1 MKPAAAQP
9 WCRAASS
16 RSLRTLLVAAIALAL
31 VLAGPGRAAA
41 SANYQKPRARVA
53 HTTGARL
60 TGAQLQG
67 DATATEL
74 TLRLSA
80 SVPYK
85 VYQLQEPARVVVD
98 LPATVAASSLR
109 LPAAG
114 GLISSLRA
122 APHAGLYRVV
132 MQLRQPLKAAPAV
145 VASRVSSG
153 FQLQLSLR
161 EGAAVAPRP
170 VRDDSSDDAGDD
182 AESTVAQPTARE
194 SASSAS
200 PPRTVRPEH
209 MPTSRDIVVAI
220 DAGHGGEDP
229 GASGQGGTHEKDVVL
244 AIARALAA
252 RLNERPGMRA
262 VLTRDADRLIDLR
275 ERMERARSSHAD
287 LFVSIHADAVRDR
300 SIAGASVYT
309 LSYRGASSEAA
320 KRLADH
326 ENALVLKGGTSLAN
340 VDPALASVLLDVSQE
355 ANMGASVEAADEV
368 LNSLDRVGAIRKKV
382 VQHAAFVVLKSPDL
396 PSMLVETA
404 YISNPAEERKLRSS
418 AYQGQL
424 AGAIEAG
431 IVSYFRAHPP
441 DGTAYTARLR

>member
-1 MKPAAAQP
+1 MNDAAAQS
-9 WCRAASS
+9 WRREGASRPL
-16 RSLRTLLVAAIALAL
+16 RSFLTLLLALAL
-31 VLAGPGRAAA
+31 GLSWADRAGA
-41 SANYQKPRARVA
+41 SAHYQKPKARAA
-53 HTTGARL
+53 HAAGVRL
-60 TGAQLQG
+60 TGAALQS
-67 DATATEL
+67 DAAATEL
-74 TLRLSA
+74 TLRLSGV
-80 SVPYK
+80 VPYK
-85 VYQLQEPARVVVD
+85 VYQLQEPVRVVID
-98 LPATVAASSLR
+98 LPATAAATSLR

-132 MQLRQPLKAAPAV
+132 LQLRQPLKAAPMV
-145 VASRVSSG
+145 MASRANAG
-153 FQLQLSLR
+153 YQLQVSLR
-161 EGAAVAPRP
+161 DGTAQAVAAASASVAPA
-170 VRDDSSDDAGDD
+170 VAHDDDDSAP
-182 AESTVAQPTARE
+182 A
-194 SASSAS
+194 
-200 PPRTVRPEH
+200 RTVRPEH
-209 MPTSRDIVVAI
+209 MPTSRDIVVAV

-252 RLNERPGMRA
+252 RINERPGMRA

-326 ENALVLKGGTSLAN
+326 ENALVLKGGTSLAKI
-340 VDPALASVLLDVSQE
+340 DPALASVLLDVSQE

-368 LNSLDRVGAIRKKV
+368 LNSLDRVGAVRKKV

-418 AYQGQL
+418 AYQAQL
-424 AGAIEAG
+424 AAAIEAG
-431 IVSYFRAHPP
+431 IVGYFRSHPP

>member
-1 MKPAAAQP
+1 MLA
-9 WCRAASS
+9 
-16 RSLRTLLVAAIALAL
+16 LLVVLAL
-31 VLAGPGRAAA
+31 GVSWADRA
-41 SANYQKPRARVA
+41 SASAHYQKPKAKAA
-53 HTTGARL
+53 HAAGVRL
-60 TGAQLQG
+60 TGAALHS
-67 DATATEL
+67 DAAATQL
-74 TLRLSA
+74 TLRLSGA
-80 SVPYK
+80 VAYK
-85 VYQLQEPARVVVD
+85 VYQLQGPVRVVVD
-98 LPATVAASSLR
+98 LPATAATTNLQ

-132 MQLRQPLKAAPAV
+132 LQLRKPLTAAPTV
-145 VASRVSSG
+145 LVSRVSSG
-153 FQLQLSLR
+153 YQLQLSLR
-161 EGAAVAPRP
+161 DGAALAVAAATTTATPAAAHED
-170 VRDDSSDDAGDD
+170 DDSA
-182 AESTVAQPTARE
+182 A
-194 SASSAS
+194 
-200 PPRTVRPEH
+200 PRTVRPAH
-209 MPTSRDIVVAI
+209 MPTSRDIVVAV

-229 GASGQGGTHEKDVVL
+229 GASGQSGTHEKDVVL

-252 RLNERPGMRA
+252 RINERPGMRA

-368 LNSLDRVGAIRKKV
+368 LNSLDRVGAIRKRV

-418 AYQGQL
+418 AYQAQL
-424 AGAIEAG
+424 AAAIEGG
-431 IVSYFRAHPP
+431 IVSYFRSHPP

>member
-1 MKPAAAQP
+1 MKYAAAQSWRRTVAIRSAGALLPVLMVLALP
-9 WCRAASS
+9 WTERARASGHYQRSRAA
-16 RSLRTLLVAAIALAL
+16 VARPAGVRLQGAALQSD
-31 VLAGPGRAAA
+31 AAA
-41 SANYQKPRARVA
+41 TQ
-53 HTTGARL
+53 
-60 TGAQLQG
+60 
-67 DATATEL
+67 L
-74 TLRLSA
+74 TLRLSGA
-80 SVPYK
+80 VPYK
-85 VYQLQEPARVVVD
+85 VYQLQAPVRVVVD
-98 LPATVAASSLR
+98 LPATAAATTLR
-109 LPAAG
+109 LPAPG
-114 GLISSLRA
+114 GVISSLRA

-132 MQLRQPLKAAPAV
+132 LQLRKPLRAAPVMLSTRA
-145 VASRVSSG
+145 ASGYQLRLTLSAGDAPATVRV
-153 FQLQLSLR
+153 
-161 EGAAVAPRP
+161 
-170 VRDDSSDDAGDD
+170 DAGT
-182 AESTVAQPTARE
+182 TVAQPAPADDDE
-194 SASSAS
+194 DAS
-200 PPRTVRPEH
+200 PARTVRPAH
-209 MPTSRDIVVAI
+209 MPSRRDIVVAV

-252 RLNERPGMRA
+252 RLNERPRMRA

-275 ERMERARSSHAD
+275 ERMERARASHAD

-340 VDPALASVLLDVSQE
+340 VDPALGSVLLDVAQE

-368 LNSLDRVGAIRKKV
+368 LNSLDRVGAIRKKI

-404 YISNPAEERKLRSS
+404 YISNPGEERKLRSS
-418 AYQGQL
+418 AYQAQL
-424 AGAIEAG
+424 AAAIEAG
-431 IVSYFRAHPP
+431 VVSYFRSHPP

>member
-1 MKPAAAQP
+1 MMHAPSQFWRNAIVGGPPGLLLPVLMALLLALAWAGPTLASGHYHRFKPAAARPAGVQLQS
-9 WCRAASS
+9 A
-16 RSLRTLLVAAIALAL
+16 TLQAD
-31 VLAGPGRAAA
+31 PAAA
-41 SANYQKPRARVA
+41 Q
-53 HTTGARL
+53 
-60 TGAQLQG
+60 
-67 DATATEL
+67 L

-80 SVPYK
+80 AVPYK
-85 VYQLQEPARVVVD
+85 VYQLRAPARVVID
-98 LPATVAASSLR
+98 LPATVGAAKLR
-109 LPAAG
+109 LPAAAG
-114 GLISSLRA
+114 PIVSLRA

-132 MQLRQPLKAAPAV
+132 LQLRKPLLAAPAV
-145 VASRVSSG
+145 LATAMSPGYQLRVRLG
-153 FQLQLSLR
+153 
-161 EGAAVAPRP
+161 
-170 VRDDSSDDAGDD
+170 DDDAPD
-182 AESTVAQPTARE
+182 AEAVSAAPAQPGSLPEPAR
-194 SASSAS
+194 A
-200 PPRTVRPEH
+200 VRPEH
-209 MPTSRDIVVAI
+209 MPSSRDIVIAV
-220 DAGHGGEDP
+220 DAGHGGDDP

-262 VLTRDADRLIDLR
+262 VLTRDGDRLIDLR
-275 ERMERARSSHAD
+275 ERMERARSAHAD

-326 ENALVLKGGTSLAN
+326 ENALVLKGGTSLAD

-368 LNSLDRVGAIRKKV
+368 LNALDRVGAIRKKL

-404 YISNPAEERKLRSS
+404 YISNPSEERKLRSS
-418 AYQGQL
+418 GYQAQL
-424 AGAIEAG
+424 AAAIEAG
-431 IVSYFRAHPP
+431 VVSYFRSHPP